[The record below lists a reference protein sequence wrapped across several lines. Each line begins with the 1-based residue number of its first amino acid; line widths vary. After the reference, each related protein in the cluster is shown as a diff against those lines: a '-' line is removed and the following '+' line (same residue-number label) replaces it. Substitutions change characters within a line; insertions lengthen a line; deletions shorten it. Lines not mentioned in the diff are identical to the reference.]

1 MTAAIGS
8 PPTLHCASPE
18 RRHVVEDADA
28 KLAWRVSLPG
38 ASTYDRA
45 ADVLRRL
52 QASGANAVDLLP
64 LAMPTSWMVNAKANS
79 RAMQRWQQKPMLDAW
94 GALLELVAFDMAPDG
109 WLATPADEK
118 EMIGNLVAALAS
130 GADGATLTA
139 ITKVLAL
146 LRPQLVPLMDDAAI
160 AFALGLVPMPET
172 AEKPSAPPS
181 AFVPMLDWFARAVV
195 DNDDALV
202 GVAARHTAVT
212 LDQAQTLDRLLWVE
226 SWGKREMPK

>member
-1 MTAAIGS
+1 MSLA
-8 PPTLHCASPE
+8 PTLVCTAPE
-18 RRHVVEDADA
+18 RRHVIEDADA
-28 KLAWRVSLPG
+28 KLVWRGSLPG

-52 QASGANAVDLLP
+52 QANGASAVDLLP
-64 LAMPTSWMVNAKANS
+64 VALPASWMVNAKATS
-79 RAMQRWQQKPMLDAW
+79 RAMQRWQQKPMVDVWA
-94 GALLELVAFDMAPDG
+94 ALLELVAVDMAPDG
-109 WLATPADEK
+109 WLATPVEEK
-118 EMIGNLVAALAS
+118 DMIVKLVTALAT

-139 ITKVLAL
+139 VTKVLAL

-195 DNDDALV
+195 DNDESLV
-202 GVAARHTAVT
+202 GIAARHTAVT
-212 LDQAQTLDRLLWVE
+212 LDQTQVLDRLLWVE
-226 SWGKREMPK
+226 SWGKREMPKTS

>member
-1 MTAAIGS
+1 MSLA
-8 PPTLHCASPE
+8 PTLLCAAPE
-18 RRHVVEDADA
+18 RTHVIEDADA
-28 KLAWRVSLPG
+28 KLVWRVSLPG

-64 LAMPTSWMVNAKANS
+64 LAMPTSWMVNAKATS
-79 RAMQRWQQKPMLDAW
+79 RAMQRWQQNPMRDAW

-118 EMIGNLVAALAS
+118 DMVGKLVAALAS
-130 GADGATLTA
+130 GADGATLAA

-160 AFALGLVPMPET
+160 AFALGLVPTPDT
-172 AEKPSAPPS
+172 AEKPVAPPS
-181 AFVPMLDWFARAVV
+181 AFVPMLDWFARAVI
-195 DNDDALV
+195 DNDEALL
-202 GVAARHTAVT
+202 GIASRHTAVT
-212 LDQAQTLDRLLWVE
+212 LDQAQALDRLLWIE